1 MIFVKVVIQRVKE
14 ARVEVNGK
22 IVGQIQQGLLLLVGI
37 EKGDREEDV
46 VKVANKIVKMRI
58 FEDSYGKMN
67 LSIQDI
73 QGKILS
79 VSQFTLAANVAKGN
93 RPSFDSAEQ
102 PSLAQP
108 LFDRFNHE
116 IRQMG
121 IEVST
126 GVFAAMMDVILVNDG
141 PVTFII

>member
-1 MIFVKVVIQRVKE
+1 MKVVIQRVKE
-14 ARVEVNGK
+14 ARVEVNGE

-46 VKVANKIVKMRI
+46 VKVANKIGKMRI

-102 PSLAQP
+102 PRLAEP

>member
-14 ARVEVNGK
+14 ARVEVNGE

-102 PSLAQP
+102 PRLAEP

-126 GVFAAMMDVILVNDG
+126 GIFAAMMDVILVNDG

>member
-1 MIFVKVVIQRVKE
+1 MKVVIQRVKE
-14 ARVEVNGK
+14 ARVEVNGEV
-22 IVGQIQQGLLLLVGI
+22 VGQIQQGLLLLVGI
-37 EKGDREEDV
+37 EKGDKEEDV
-46 VKVANKIVKMRI
+46 TKVAKKIVKMRI

-79 VSQFTLAANVAKGN
+79 VSQFTLAANVSKGN

-102 PSLAQP
+102 PSLAEP

-116 IRQMG
+116 IRHMG